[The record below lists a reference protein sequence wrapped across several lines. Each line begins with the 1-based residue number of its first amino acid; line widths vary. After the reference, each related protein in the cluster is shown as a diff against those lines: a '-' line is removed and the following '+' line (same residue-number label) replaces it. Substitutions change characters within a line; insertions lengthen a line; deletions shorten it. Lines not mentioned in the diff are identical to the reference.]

1 MQFEIPHEAV
11 VKYMERRKTDI
22 EKCRTALKN
31 GDLSVI
37 ETVGHQLKGNGITFG
52 FPEISTIGEAL
63 ENAAK
68 QNNSDA
74 ASKQVDALASLVEQK
89 ALLH

>member
-1 MQFEIPHEAV
+1 MQLEIPHEAV

-22 EKCRTALKN
+22 EKCRVALES
-31 GDLSVI
+31 GELSVL

-52 FPEISTIGEAL
+52 FPEISTIGEAM

-68 QNNSDA
+68 THNTEDA
-74 ASKQVDALASLVEQK
+74 AKQVDALASIVAK
-89 ALLH
+89 SSLLH

>member
-22 EKCRTALKN
+22 DNCRLALKN
-31 GDLSVI
+31 GDLTLL
-37 ETVGHQLKGNGITFG
+37 ETVGHQLKGNGVTFG

-63 ENAAK
+63 EAAAK
-68 QNNSDA
+68 QHNADA
-74 ASKQVDALASLVEQK
+74 AAIQVDALASVV
-89 ALLH
+89 ANSPILH